1 MWNYCYIHSP
11 SPLPAY
17 FYIVGLLCSVSKSVQ
32 LYAETVPGYI
42 MATGYISSIKHSSPI
57 MLCSE
62 SVAACWLSHQ
72 YLFIVTLWGSGSG
85 APADHKMQ

>member
-1 MWNYCYIHSP
+1 MELLLHTWSF
-11 SPLPAY
+11 PAAS
-17 FYIVGLLCSVSKSVQ
+17 LLLHCGSAICSVTISVQ

-42 MATGYISSIKHSSPI
+42 LATGHIRSIKHSSPI

-72 YLFIVTLWGSGSG
+72 YPFIVTLWGSGVG
-85 APADHKMQ
+85 APDGALR

>member
-1 MWNYCYIHSP
+1 MELLLHTWP

-42 MATGYISSIKHSSPI
+42 MATGHYVASNIQVQSCYVVNLWLHAGSRTNTSS
-57 MLCSE
+57 
-62 SVAACWLSHQ
+62 
-72 YLFIVTLWGSGSG
+72 
-85 APADHKMQ
+85 

>member
-1 MWNYCYIHSP
+1 MELLLVP

-17 FYIVGLLCSVSKSVQ
+17 FYIVGLPCSVFKSVQ

-42 MATGYISSIKHSSPI
+42 MATGYISSIKHSSQI

-72 YLFIVTLWGSGSG
+72 YPFIVTLWGSGVG
-85 APADHKMQ
+85 APDGALR

>member
-1 MWNYCYIHSP
+1 MELLYIHSP
-11 SPLPAY
+11 SPLPAL
-17 FYIVGLLCSVSKSVQ
+17 FYIVGLLWTVSKSVQ

-42 MATGYISSIKHSSPI
+42 MASDHISSIKHSSPI

-72 YLFIVTLWGSGSG
+72 YPFIVTLWGSGVGSPDG
-85 APADHKMQ
+85 ALR